1 MDKKDLKKC
10 LTEEEVLVLKEK
22 CGIEFSTPTVTSD
35 DLIVYV
41 PGEIPVDGDDAK
53 FVLGFDNDFNYV
65 VSYDRPEDMY
75 TCMTVTGDSLVDVLY
90 NTILQTSDL

>member
-41 PGEIPVDGDDAK
+41 PGEIA
-53 FVLGFDNDFNYV
+53 
-65 VSYDRPEDMY
+65 DRDKGEIRVEVKY
-75 TCMTVTGDSLVDVLY
+75 SNIKNLLKR
-90 NTILQTSDL
+90 

>member
-1 MDKKDLKKC
+1 MEKKEIKKC
-10 LTEEEVLVLKEK
+10 LTEDEITVLREK
-22 CGIEFSTPTVTSD
+22 CGIEFSEPTVTSD

-41 PGEIPVDGDDAK
+41 PGEIPVNGDDVR
-53 FVLGFDNDFNYV
+53 FVLSFDNEFGYV

-90 NTILQTSDL
+90 NTILKTSDL